1 MHGPKHLEKVLE
13 RRAEVEAE
21 VGLRLPMA
29 KRRTCFLYLRVEAL
43 ESPWGGSRVGVFP
56 SCSLL
61 LPHHFFSRLLS
72 TLTTLADPSPS
83 PSPSPSPPLGPGW
96 A

>member
-43 ESPWGGSRVGVFP
+43 ESPWGGSVPLLLFASP
-56 SCSLL
+56 ASLL
-61 LPHHFFSRLLS
+61 LSPLINSHH
-72 TLTTLADPSPS
+72 
-83 PSPSPSPPLGPGW
+83 LG
-96 A
+96 